1 MLGMESCGILAGSVR
16 GSAPRGGY
24 ALLRAHGGH
33 TSSPPL
39 RRGNKGVGHCE
50 RSHERAAIERVG
62 LPRIVDCFA
71 RAARSQ
77 GRGAIVPLLCMES

>member
-1 MLGMESCGILAGSVR
+1 MT
-16 GSAPRGGY
+16 
-24 ALLRAHGGH
+24 LR
-33 TSSPPL
+33 
-39 RRGNKGVGHCE
+39 HCE
-50 RSHERAAIERVG
+50 RSSERVAIERVG